1 MNNQVSP
8 CSASLKSTWS
18 VSGIRAAESQVS
30 LITGREMNH
39 LLGARFA
46 ECLWSSQDMHAHTR
60 SHTHLLQMT
69 ELLECKLN
77 AQKLMKCW
85 KTNINAHLYFCLCED
100 FDVQIWR
107 HSPAP
112 YPGANH
118 PNQILN
124 LKLVFNLNLKRNSG
138 LTLSWNRVLELSFE
152 AKLFSFWKS
161 NAHPHTPMHIHLLGW
176 SLGKIPT
183 LTTLPIFLFPQISDP
198 DRFWELFIPSSWTL
212 SAQLAEPSTKT
223 MSNYTRAHV

>member
-1 MNNQVSP
+1 MKNQVSP
-8 CSASLKSTWS
+8 CSDSLKSTWS

-46 ECLWSSQDMHAHTR
+46 ECLWSGQDMHAHTR

-69 ELLECKLN
+69 EVLECKSN

-85 KTNINAHLYFCLCED
+85 KTNTNTHLYFCLCED
-100 FDVQIWR
+100 VDVQTCR

-118 PNQILN
+118 PNQILI
-124 LKLVFNLNLKRNSG
+124 LNLNLKTNSG
-138 LTLSWNRVLELSFE
+138 LTLSWNRVLESSFE
-152 AKLFSFWKS
+152 AKLFSS
-161 NAHPHTPMHIHLLGW
+161 QTHTHTHPRT
-176 SLGKIPT
+176 
-183 LTTLPIFLFPQISDP
+183 
-198 DRFWELFIPSSWTL
+198 
-212 SAQLAEPSTKT
+212 
-223 MSNYTRAHV
+223 YTC

>member
-30 LITGREMNH
+30 LITGRKINH

-46 ECLWSSQDMHAHTR
+46 ECLWRGQDMHAHTR

-69 ELLECKLN
+69 DVLECKSN
-77 AQKLMKCW
+77 TQKLMKCW
-85 KTNINAHLYFCLCED
+85 KTNTNTHLYFCLCGG
-100 FDVQIWR
+100 FDVQTCR

-118 PNQILN
+118 PKQILN
-124 LKLVFNLNLKRNSG
+124 LILILNLNLKTNSG
-138 LTLSWNRVLELSFE
+138 LTLSWNRVLESSFE
-152 AKLFSFWKS
+152 AKTVLILKVKC
-161 NAHPHTPMHIHLLGW
+161 TPTHIHLLGW

-183 LTTLPIFLFPQISDP
+183 LTTLPIFLPSQLSDP
-198 DRFWELFIPSSWTL
+198 DR
-212 SAQLAEPSTKT
+212 
-223 MSNYTRAHV
+223 